1 MSDYTEGPWDFWNC
15 GGSQIDVA
23 IGPVVGGL
31 AVAQIVTSNA
41 HGIHTAETMARGQA
55 NARLLIAAPM
65 MAKALKGMLD
75 VFGDEFGVGE
85 SETVDLARSIYAEA
99 MGIPRVAD
107 ALKGL
112 LDECSKIYDKDLEI
126 FSECRDV
133 LGYGVEKEILKYLGE
148 IIELFGG
155 AAAINKSEAFNF
167 ASATFAKAVDLK
179 LYE

>member
-65 MAKALKGMLD
+65 MVKALKGMLD
-75 VFGDEFGVGE
+75 MFGDNFAIGDSVV
-85 SETVDLARSIYAEA
+85 VDEARSIYAEA

-112 LDECSKIYDKDLEI
+112 LDECFQTYDEDLEI
-126 FSECRDV
+126 FSECHEILRR
-133 LGYGVEKEILKYLGE
+133 GEEEEILKCLGDM
-148 IIELFGG
+148 LNVFGG

-167 ASATFAKAVDLK
+167 AFATFAKAVDLK